1 MKDNL
6 KDGATYLVTFNN
18 GQDCVEAGYIAEYK
32 LFSFIAG
39 SISLADA
46 EKIEL
51 VKDADN
57 A

>member
-32 LFSFIAG
+32 LFSFNAG

-51 VKDADN
+51 VKDAPE
-57 A
+57 